1 MSQIGPTSNNIR
13 LTIIGPHYQ
22 FQQNRLVGPALQY
35 GEGAAAVGYDGKC
48 VNYGGRD
55 CAGMGDG
62 VQGGGTDGVALMER
76 ELGIVG

>member
-1 MSQIGPTSNNIR
+1 MGD
-13 LTIIGPHYQ
+13 G
-22 FQQNRLVGPALQY
+22 GKGA
-35 GEGAAAVGYDGKC
+35 GE
-48 VNYGGRD
+48 GGRD